1 MDSSTRSSRL
11 LLHAV
16 VAIGG
21 SLVANTV
28 SAVCP
33 IAAELR
39 QATLDGAELQLAT
52 HNERMPELERAQ
64 CQLVLA
70 ARQIQSRAAVALQ
83 RSEQALK
90 VIGRLGS
97 RHEHSD
103 ALSVHAGLRLTQGED
118 PEILALL
125 ETALKF
131 CDEDLD
137 CQAER
142 LLGLATFDLGTKQ
155 FAGAR
160 KRIEEAMAIIR
171 EQHGDEHALLAE
183 AMQNLSQVAYRQGK
197 YDEELTLLQSAYV
210 MQQRLLAADDP
221 AIATTALQLGFSLAD
236 RGRYDEALPLYRQ
249 SLDIRLKTLGE
260 DHVDTAQSMLA
271 VGSISILR
279 GEYVLALKH
288 IEKASAIREKLLPPG
303 HANLSTG
310 YIQLAHLQER
320 MGDKS
325 GAERTYRRVLRI
337 AEAKDDYTR
346 QFIAWQGLAGIA
358 FDRGEFA
365 IARTQLQQS
374 LALMVKQNYTSHS
387 WEAGRYMLA
396 EIFRELGETRAAL
409 ALYKKV
415 LAERS
420 ASRPVGDAQV
430 ARCGMAVALLE
441 VELGD
446 ENRLAKARAALAD
459 FESALGSLHPELE
472 ELQTR
477 LATVLAAQG
486 QINEA
491 MLMALK
497 ALDVRLNV
505 LAETAVGLSE
515 SEALRFA
522 EHDIPA
528 LNLAIILALEH
539 PEEVAV
545 EPVWDRLA
553 SMRDLVLRRVAGRV
567 AMSKASADPSTA
579 DAAQALQASSDRYVQ
594 LLLLK
599 NPDGLDSTWGKQLEL
614 ARNERD
620 HAERE
625 LARLIPPA
633 RTESSIPIIAL
644 REELTANQVL
654 VSMAT
659 MRRDKKDFYVAML
672 AGKTLKPTLIEIGSA
687 AGIDA
692 LLMQWRG
699 SMQQGVR
706 QPEGM
711 DASIVGAE
719 MSERLLQPILKVSGE
734 ATEFL
739 VLATGALHLL
749 PWAALPS
756 RDGKALVETGPVVR
770 LLNREAELVKT
781 APTTASLPSVAPGS
795 GLLALGGAHFGQ
807 APKDVAVSACA
818 SFARH
823 AFVPL
828 PGTAAEIGELH
839 ERWPSWH
846 PQEPI
851 VALTGNDASEAR
863 FRADAPGKRV
873 LHLATH
879 AFFSDPQSC
888 RVDTRLSL
896 RGVGA
901 VVSREPGDRVALSG
915 LALSNAN
922 QRQQL
927 PSSDDGILAAEE
939 IAMMDLRGVELAV
952 LSACDTGLGT
962 LTSTEGV
969 IGLRRAFRLAGVRNL
984 VTSLW
989 KMGDDDAL
997 VWMRAFYVRSAET
1010 GSSVGLAA
1018 WKASADV
1025 LTERKA
1031 KGLDLNPVHWA
1042 GFVATGN

>member
-1 MDSSTRSSRL
+1 MAFAACPLASGLRAAALDDVESHLVR
-11 LLHAV
+11 H
-16 VAIGG
+16 GE
-21 SLVANTV
+21 SL
-28 SAVCP
+28 
-33 IAAELR
+33 AEL
-39 QATLDGAELQLAT
+39 ES
-52 HNERMPELERAQ
+52 AQ
-64 CQLVLA
+64 CRLVLA
-70 ARQIQSRAAVALQ
+70 ERLMQTRAEFALQQAAQAVATIQ
-83 RSEQALK
+83 
-90 VIGRLGS
+90 RLGS
-97 RHEHSD
+97 RREQSD
-103 ALSVHAGLRLTQGED
+103 ALMAQVRLRLTQGED
-118 PEILALL
+118 PEISGLL
-125 ETALKF
+125 ETSLEL
-131 CDEDLD
+131 CDEERE
-137 CQAER
+137 CQVER
-142 LLGLATFDLGTKQ
+142 LLGLATFDLATQQ
-155 FAGAR
+155 FASAR
-160 KRIEEAMAIIR
+160 KRIEEAMVNIR
-171 EQHGDEHALLAE
+171 KLHGDEHALIAE
-183 AMQNLSQVAYRQGK
+183 AMQILSQVAYRQGN
-197 YDEELTLLQSAYV
+197 YDEELALLQSAYA
-210 MQQRLLAADDP
+210 MQQRLLTVDNP

-236 RGRYDEALPLYRQ
+236 RGRYDDALPLYLQ
-249 SLDIRLKTLGE
+249 SLGIRLSALGE
-260 DHVDTAQSMLA
+260 NHVDTAQSMLA
-271 VGSISILR
+271 VGSIATIR

-303 HANLSTG
+303 HANLSAG
-310 YIQLAHLQER
+310 YIQLAHVLER

-325 GAERTYRRVLRI
+325 GAERSYRKVLEL
-337 AEAKDDYTR
+337 ATANSDYPR
-346 QFIAWQGLAGIA
+346 QFVARQGLAAIA
-358 FDRGEFA
+358 FDRGELET
-365 IARTQLQQS
+365 ARAQLQQS
-374 LALMVKQNYTSHS
+374 LALMAEQTYTSHL

-396 EIFRELGETRAAL
+396 EILRELGESSEAL
-409 ALYKKV
+409 ALYKQV
-415 LAERS
+415 LEERS
-420 ASRPVGDAQV
+420 ASRPAGDAQV
-430 ARCGMAVALLE
+430 ARCRMAVALLE

-446 ENRLAKARAALAD
+446 ASQLAKARKALAD

-477 LATVLAAQG
+477 LATVLAGQG
-486 QINEA
+486 RIDEA
-491 MLMALK
+491 MTMALK
-497 ALDVRLNV
+497 ALDVRVFV

-515 SEALRFA
+515 TQALRFA
-522 EHDIPA
+522 DHNIAA
-528 LNLAIILALEH
+528 LDLAIRLALEH
-539 PEEVAV
+539 PRQVSI
-545 EPVWDRLA
+545 EPIWDRLA
-553 SMRDLVLRRVAGRV
+553 NLRDLVLRRVAGRF
-567 AMSKASADPSTA
+567 ALSKASADASTA
-579 DAAQALQASSDRYVQ
+579 ASARAFQDSGDRYVQ

-599 NPDGLDSTWGKQLEL
+599 NPDGLDSTWGRQLEL
-614 ARNERD
+614 ARKERD

-633 RTESSIPIIAL
+633 RTESSIPISAL

-672 AGKTLKPTLIEIGSA
+672 AGKMLKPTLIEIGSA

-699 SMQQGVR
+699 SMQRGVR

-719 MSERLLQPILKVSGE
+719 LSERLLQPMLKVSGE
-734 ATEFL
+734 ATELL
-739 VLATGALHLL
+739 VSATGALHLL

-770 LLNREAELVKT
+770 LLNREAELMKT
-781 APTTASLPSVAPGS
+781 APTTASLPSSAPGS

-839 ERWPSWH
+839 ERWPSWY

-873 LHLATH
+873 LHLSTH

-901 VVSREPGDRVALSG
+901 VISREPGDRVTLSG
-915 LALSNAN
+915 LALSSAN
-922 QRQQL
+922 ERQRL
-927 PSSDDGILAAEE
+927 PSSNDGILAAEE

-989 KMGDDDAL
+989 KMGDEDAL
-997 VWMRAFYVRSAET
+997 VWMRAFYARSSET
-1010 GSSVGLAA
+1010 DSSVGLAA

-1025 LTERKA
+1025 LAERKA
-1031 KGLDLNPVHWA
+1031 KGLDLNPVRWA